1 MALTAEQIAKQAGV
15 SVATVSR
22 VLNNSGRVSDDARQ
36 AVLEAIRASGAMPRL
51 RGKRTGRRLK
61 ERAGAGGVVEIVL
74 VRSMPMEMLEVRSG
88 EYDVGAV
95 GSLTIDRFFAPNSR
109 YANSYYRRL
118 VEGAVEE
125 LKRYGLRPHLRIT
138 NTLIGQ
144 QLAAQINAPAVKGL
158 IILGDY
164 DANTEPFLASVRCPV
179 VALTTWEHQGWPDYV
194 GIRNG
199 RGIRLGFEH
208 LRSLGHSKIG
218 YVAGTQISAVF
229 RERFAAYRKLMAEA
243 GLPYRAEWVAEGSN
257 HIGEMYNQMLPIL
270 RLKDRPTA
278 MLCSYDGA
286 ALAVHQAAE
295 RLGLSI
301 PRQLSVVG
309 FDDDEVGQLCQ
320 PPLTTVR
327 VPAQLMGRRAV
338 QLLVLRKEGYEDDR
352 SDGFSV
358 RVMPELVV
366 RHTTAAPEP

>member
-1 MALTAEQIAKQAGV
+1 MALTAEQIARQAGV

-22 VLNNSGRVSDDARQ
+22 VLNNSGRVSDEARQ

-51 RGKRTGRRLK
+51 RGKRAGRRLK
-61 ERAGAGGVVEIVL
+61 DRERTGGVVEIVL
-74 VRSMPMEMLEVRSG
+74 VRNMPMEMLEVRSG

-95 GSLTIDRFFAPNSR
+95 GSLTIDRFFAPHNR

-118 VEGAVEE
+118 VEGAVDE
-125 LKRYGLRPHLRIT
+125 LKRYGLRPQLRIT
-138 NTLIGQ
+138 NTLDRP
-144 QLAAQINAPAVKGL
+144 QLLAQINAPAVKGL
-158 IILGDY
+158 LVLGDFEPH
-164 DANTEPFLASVRCPV
+164 TEGFLQAVRCPV
-179 VALTTWEHQGWPDYV
+179 VSLITWEHQGWPDYV

-208 LRSLGHSKIG
+208 LRTLGHTKIG

-243 GLPYRAEWVAEGSN
+243 GLAYRADWVAEGSN
-257 HIGEMYNQMLPIL
+257 HIGEMYNQTLPIL
-270 RLKDRPTA
+270 KLRDRPTA

-295 RLGLSI
+295 RLGMSI

-309 FDDDEVGQLCQ
+309 FDDDEIGQLCQ

-338 QLLVLRKEGYEDDR
+338 QLLVLRKEGYEGDR
-352 SDGFSV
+352 SDGFSI
-358 RVMPELVV
+358 RVMPELIV
-366 RHTTAAPEP
+366 RHTTARPER